1 MFISIVDLIGAILA
15 LLGALVV
22 ASQSI
27 LVRKSTIDG
36 STKKLVGTVLTVNVI
51 IWSIVSLLVY
61 YPDFEVN
68 LTSLTSFALSG
79 FFGFFLGYRLMFL
92 SIQRIGASRTMPLIR
107 TQIIVALI
115 LSIFFLGESLSL
127 YHLIGVVMILFG
139 TGLVSKEIAND
150 KESIF
155 LDRKLGL
162 IDLSL
167 PLIGGLSWGLNWFF
181 TRRGLM
187 EGTPVMLGLAIS
199 SLGGFIGFIVLEG
212 IFQKRFSFKKIKSP
226 TLPWYILI
234 GFVCAMAFLLN
245 FSALSISRVV
255 VVNPIWQISPLFVL
269 ILSYL
274 FLPKLEKIS
283 PKLIIGS
290 MVIVF
295 GTVAVILF
303 M

>member
-1 MFISIVDLIGAILA
+1 MAISTPDLIGAILA

-36 STKKLVGTVLTVNVI
+36 SIKKLVGTVLTVNVI
-51 IWSIVSLLVY
+51 IWTILSFTAY
-61 YPDFEVN
+61 YPDFKVN
-68 LTSLTSFALSG
+68 PTSLISFALSG
-79 FFGFFLGYRLMFL
+79 FFGFFLGYSLMFL

-107 TQIIVALI
+107 TQVIVALI
-115 LSIFFLGESLSL
+115 LSIFFLEESLSF
-127 YHLIGVVMILFG
+127 YHLIGIVMILIG

-162 IDLSL
+162 LDLSL

-187 EGTPVMLGLAIS
+187 EGTPVVLGLAIS
-199 SLGGFIGFIVLEG
+199 SIGGFIGFIVVEAIL
-212 IFQKRFSFKKIKSP
+212 QKGFSLKKLRSP
-226 TLPWYILI
+226 TFPWFLLI
-234 GFVCAMAFLLN
+234 GFVCALSFFLN

-255 VVNPIWQISPLFVL
+255 VVNPIWQISPMFVL
-269 ILSYL
+269 ILSYI
-274 FLPKLEKIS
+274 FLPHLEKITN
-283 PKLIIGS
+283 KIIIGS
-290 MVIVF
+290 IIIVL
-295 GTVAVILF
+295 GTITVILF